1 MELRQLRAFVKVV
14 EVGSISRAALDLNV
28 VQSALSQQI
37 TKLESELSTR
47 LLQRSP
53 QGVTPT
59 EAGVAFFREAQLTLR
74 HAEQAVRVAQES
86 RLSGT
91 VSVGLAPTT
100 AAVLGM
106 PLMRALR
113 ERYPDVRLH
122 MVESL
127 SGHLTSMLNA
137 RQLDLAVLFD
147 SHLLPSPDLKTARR
161 WSVMPLLEEDLFFI
175 SAKKNTRAKD
185 AQHDQIEPVKARGPH
200 FANGPAWLKKH
211 ARCRLRKDQT
221 GAQCDLG
228 N

>member
-74 HAEQAVRVAQES
+74 HAEQAVRVAQDS

-113 ERYPDVRLH
+113 ER
-122 MVESL
+122 
-127 SGHLTSMLNA
+127 
-137 RQLDLAVLFD
+137 
-147 SHLLPSPDLKTARR
+147 
-161 WSVMPLLEEDLFFI
+161 
-175 SAKKNTRAKD
+175 
-185 AQHDQIEPVKARGPH
+185 
-200 FANGPAWLKKH
+200 
-211 ARCRLRKDQT
+211 
-221 GAQCDLG
+221 
-228 N
+228 